1 MVMEQQRARQ
11 NHWIRHNHQNRIP
24 ARWVAFDTEAKRDVS
39 SSGELQTWRLG
50 CAVRWRSDLKGGDA
64 AEWSRNTTPEALWQ
78 WITDFCRPKTRT
90 VVWAHNLGY
99 DVRIAAAMDILPKLG
114 WHLDWCNLGSQVST
128 MTWRSERGTLTFAD
142 MTSWLPMSLEKIGEL
157 VGIPK
162 KKMPNSNSSQKAWWE
177 YCENDVRILY
187 TAASQLIGFVR
198 SEDLGNWQP
207 TGAGMAF
214 ATWRHK
220 FLKHSIL
227 VHNNEDAL
235 KAERKAMHTG
245 RAEAWR
251 HGRLIGDQWTEVDLR
266 QAYVHIARDCE
277 LPTKLKWHENALT
290 LDQYRSL
297 RRWACVLVR
306 ADIRTELPCVPV
318 YHQGRTIWPV
328 GHFTTWLWDCEFD
341 AALESGCD
349 ATIQKAYVYTR
360 APVLSEWAR
369 WVLDAQERP
378 DEAVSPVVKRYVKHS
393 GRTLIGRIA
402 LRTAQW
408 AVWGTNPE
416 GEAGISYV
424 VDSETGVVNRL
435 MHVGDRTMIEEA
447 RIEGQDSLPQITGY
461 ITAVARVRLWE
472 AMGAAGFDNIA
483 HVDTDSVLVNAE
495 GLERLRR
502 EYAADFDGTWQIK
515 ATYKH
520 LTVYGPRNY
529 RADGVRKTA
538 GIPQGAKEIGS
549 NKFKGATWS
558 GMAGDLANGKT
569 SSVTIS
575 NQSWQVNIKDPRR
588 NKAPGG
594 RTRTVPKVLDQS
606 SKSLPDSV
614 APGSAGS

>member
-1 MVMEQQRARQ
+1 MDEQRPRQ

-24 ARWVAFDTEAKRDVS
+24 ARWVAFDTEAKRDAS
-39 SSGELQTWRLG
+39 KTGEIQTWRLG
-50 CAVRWRSDLKGGDA
+50 CAVRWRSDLKNGDA
-64 AEWSRNTTPEALWQ
+64 AEWSRNTTPENLWE
-78 WITDFCRPKTRT
+78 WVTDFCRPKTRT
-90 VVWAHNLGY
+90 VVWACNLGY
-99 DVRIAAAMDILPKLG
+99 DVRIAAAMDILPRLG

-142 MTSWLPMSLEKIGEL
+142 ITSWLPMSLEKIGEL

-162 KKMPNSNSSQKAWWE
+162 MKMPNSNSSQKAWWE

-187 TAASQLIGFVR
+187 TAASQLIEFVR

-266 QAYVHIARDCE
+266 QAYVHIARDTE
-277 LPTKLKWHENALT
+277 LPTKLKWHEGALT
-290 LDQYRSL
+290 LAQYRNL
-297 RRWACVLVR
+297 CRRFRVLARVHVQ
-306 ADIRTELPCVPV
+306 TTVPSVPV
-318 YHQGRTIWPV
+318 YSQGRTIWPV
-328 GHFTTWLWDCEFD
+328 GSFDTWLWDCE
-341 AALESGCD
+341 CD
-349 ATIQKAYVYTR
+349 SAIASADSVKISEAYVYTK

-369 WVLDAQERP
+369 WVLEVQERADGHVP
-378 DEAVSPVVKRYVKHS
+378 DTVRRYVKHS

-461 ITAVARVRLWE
+461 ITARCRVLLWE
-472 AMGAAGFDNIA
+472 AMGVAGYDNIA
-483 HVDTDSVLVNAE
+483 HVDTDSLLVNAA
-495 GLERLRR
+495 GLGNLRR
-502 EYAADFDGTWQIK
+502 HFGDSFDAVWQPKGT
-515 ATYKH
+515 YRH

-529 RADGVRKTA
+529 RADGVRKLA
-538 GIPQGAKEIGS
+538 GIPGGAKETSANRFDGV
-549 NKFKGATWS
+549 TWS
-558 GMAGDLANGKT
+558 SIAGDMANGDT
-569 SSVTIS
+569 SSVTIT
-575 NQSWQVNIKDPRR
+575 NKSWQMNIKDPRR

-594 RTRTVPKVLDQS
+594 RTRTIPKVLGQT

-614 APGSAGS
+614 APGRAGS

>member
-1 MVMEQQRARQ
+1 MEQRRERV

-24 ARWVAFDTEAKRDVS
+24 SRWVAFDSEAKKS
-39 SSGELQTWRLG
+39 ESATGEVQTWRLG

-64 AEWSRNTTPEALWQ
+64 AEWESFNTPEDIWK
-78 WITDFCRPKTRT
+78 WVTDFCRPKTRT
-90 VVWAHNLGY
+90 VVWACNLGY
-99 DVRIAAAMDILPKLG
+99 DIRITAAMDILPKLG
-114 WHLDWCNLGSQVST
+114 WHLDWCNLGAQVST
-128 MTWRSERGTLTFAD
+128 MTWRSDRGTLTFAD
-142 MTSWLPMSLEKIGEL
+142 LTSWLPMGLDKVGEL

-162 KKMPNSNSSQKAWWE
+162 MKMPGWRARKAEWVK
-177 YCENDVRILY
+177 YCMNDVRILY
-187 TAASQLIGFVR
+187 TAASELIAFVR

-220 FLKHSIL
+220 FLEHSIL
-227 VHNNEDAL
+227 VHNDEKAL
-235 KAERKAMHTG
+235 KAERSAMHTG

-277 LPTKLKWHENALT
+277 LPTKLKWHEDALT
-290 LDQYRSL
+290 LGQYRAL

-306 ADIRTELPCVPV
+306 AEIRTELPCVPV
-318 YHQGRTIWPV
+318 YHHGRTLWPV
-328 GHFTTWLWDCEFD
+328 GHFTTWLWDCELD

-349 ATIQKAYVYTR
+349 ATIREAYVYTR
-360 APVLSEWAR
+360 APVLSKWADWIFTVQKR
-369 WVLDAQERP
+369 APEN
-378 DEAVSPVVKRYVKHS
+378 ASPVVQRYVKHS

-408 AVWGTNPE
+408 AVWGTNPDSE
-416 GEAGISYV
+416 TGISYL
-424 VDSETGVVNRL
+424 VDSETGKVNRL
-435 MHVGDRTMIEEA
+435 MHVGDRTMVEEA

-461 ITAVARVRLWE
+461 ITAVARVRLWQ
-472 AMGAAGFDNIA
+472 AMAIAGFDNIA

-515 ATYKH
+515 ATYHH

-529 RADGVRKTA
+529 RADGIRKTA
-538 GIPQGAKEIGS
+538 GIPRGAKETGA
-549 NKFKGATWS
+549 NKFDGVTWS
-558 GMAGDLANGKT
+558 SMSKDMARGDT

-575 NQSWQVNIKDPRR
+575 KRSWEVAKKDPRR
-588 NKAPGG
+588 RTAPGG
-594 RTRTVPKVLDQS
+594 RTRTVPYVLDQS
-606 SKSLPDSV
+606 SKSLDDSG
-614 APGSAGS
+614 ASGRAGS